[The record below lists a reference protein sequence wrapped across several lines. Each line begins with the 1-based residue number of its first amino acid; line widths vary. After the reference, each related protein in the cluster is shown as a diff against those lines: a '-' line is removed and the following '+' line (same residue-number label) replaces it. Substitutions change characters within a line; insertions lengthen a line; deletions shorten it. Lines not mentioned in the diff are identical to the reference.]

1 MGYEKYN
8 FYSNEH
14 FEGIYFVAINILEMK
29 QNSEKVGV
37 KTRHLGM
44 SLSRLSS
51 GVNAGRALAT
61 RRV

>member
-14 FEGIYFVAINILEMK
+14 FEGIYFVARNILEIK

-37 KTRHLGM
+37 KTRRLGM
-44 SLSRLSS
+44 FLSRLSLA
-51 GVNAGRALAT
+51 VNVGRAPAT